1 MKTIKAA
8 FGEKLI
14 HTLEK
19 LPEQLSHLPQN
30 TVVQTQGATVEAA
43 QPTENLPKEQT
54 IDVEA
59 EKNEQE
65 SGSEFVRN
73 FFGDLVDYDYIEQ
86 ILEQDM

>member
-8 FGEKLI
+8 FGEKLT
-14 HTLEK
+14 HTLKK

-30 TVVQTQGATVEAA
+30 TVVQTQGTTVEAA

-54 IDVEA
+54 IAVEA

-86 ILEQDM
+86 ILEQVM